1 MKKLILIF
9 IIIFSSRVYTQD
21 IAYLH
26 ILDCGKFLSGCDEHL
41 LQIDCQAQTVWA
53 QGYISGL
60 NAAKNLGMS
69 LVGKDVSHDTIKHSL
84 IKYCRDNPLDDTGSA
99 AHDIYLKLYFKA
111 LKN

>member
-9 IIIFSSRVYTQD
+9 IIIFSSRVYAQD

-41 LQIDCQAQTVWA
+41 SHINCQAQTAWA

-60 NAAKNLGMS
+60 NAAKYLGMS
-69 LVGKDVSHDTIKHSL
+69 LAGKDVSHDTIKHSL
-84 IKYCRDNPLDDTGSA
+84 IKYCRDNPLDDTGHA

-111 LKN
+111 LK